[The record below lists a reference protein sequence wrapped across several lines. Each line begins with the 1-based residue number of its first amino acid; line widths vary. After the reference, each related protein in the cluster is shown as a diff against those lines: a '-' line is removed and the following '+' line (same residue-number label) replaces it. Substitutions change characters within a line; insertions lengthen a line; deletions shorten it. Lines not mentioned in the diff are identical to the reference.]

1 MDLLALSNSAAN
13 FLLYFAMSSQVTIW
27 LSPITFDL
35 FSLFCLVW
43 LGCWYIRQMDP
54 PPLLHPW
61 CILSWN
67 SRNLSKQ
74 LLFDSGSSSP
84 GAVFLLPVD
93 LGLGAAVGGMRLE
106 INTGCSCYSICNN
119 SRHKMALQSIT
130 KLNSYSSFSDIL
142 VFVCLCLCLA
152 PCICHCIC
160 LSYLCYGFHDIFPKL
175 RNCPTQNLQLVKLET

>member
-1 MDLLALSNSAAN
+1 MFHGML
-13 FLLYFAMSSQVTIW
+13 
-27 LSPITFDL
+27 
-35 FSLFCLVW
+35 
-43 LGCWYIRQMDP
+43 IRIGKWT
-54 PPLLHPW
+54 PPLYSTLLLPLHPQ

-142 VFVCLCLCLA
+142 VFVCLCLCLSHVFVIVFVFSIFT
-152 PCICHCIC
+152 PI
-160 LSYLCYGFHDIFPKL
+160 FHDILAKFSMASTPSRKV
-175 RNCPTQNLQLVKLET
+175 NCFWQ